1 MNPVALCVQRKIL
14 HPKAKGGFLA
24 LQIYRFSFGRQI
36 LWVLV
41 LVAMQSSPHLYWRII
56 EN

>member
-41 LVAMQSSPHLYWRII
+41 LVAMQSSPHLY
-56 EN
+56 